1 MHGHSTYHNICV
13 FLFVLYFVI
22 YQEPSIKLSIV
33 AYLKMKSLKFV
44 GLVWKVFKWQ
54 EPKGCLSEIGYVNGK
69 VPQGSVLTLLLFLL
83 YINDITDHIQ
93 ILSWLFLIAI
103 VFFILYRWNWAKIK
117 LGYDKNLQLVH
128 IWLVDLNPP
137 KT

>member
-1 MHGHSTYHNICV
+1 
-13 FLFVLYFVI
+13 
-22 YQEPSIKLSIV
+22 
-33 AYLKMKSLKFV
+33 MKSLKFV

-128 IWLVDLNPP
+128 IWVSGF
-137 KT
+137 